1 MIAPPPFPSPKFP
14 TNDVA
19 NSRLLCDGKR
29 EGSSISATLFS
40 VLRQYIALALAN
52 PRANPT
58 RLLPLPKQRPSFF
71 TLPAERRASERR
83 LPRRRERL
91 NGERDGRR
99 RRWQAGSYFG
109 RERVLVAMASYSR
122 ERRKYYSINTAD
134 HPSVLYCSRVKMQWQ
149 SEIGICTFSF
159 APCCAIV
166 GYNNNTPNTH
176 GIKCLLWEPY
186 CQHIR

>member
-14 TNDVA
+14 TN
-19 NSRLLCDGKR
+19 SRLLCDGKR
-29 EGSSISATLFS
+29 EREAPFPQHYFPCFANTS
-40 VLRQYIALALAN
+40 IALALAN

-99 RRWQAGSYFG
+99 RWQAGTLG
-109 RERVLVAMASYSR
+109 ERE
-122 ERRKYYSINTAD
+122 
-134 HPSVLYCSRVKMQWQ
+134 CW
-149 SEIGICTFSF
+149 
-159 APCCAIV
+159 
-166 GYNNNTPNTH
+166 
-176 GIKCLLWEPY
+176 LLWLPILVREGSIIRSIRRIILPY
-186 CQHIR
+186 YTAVASKCNGNRQ

>member
-19 NSRLLCDGKR
+19 NSRPLCDGKR
-29 EGSSISATLFS
+29 ERPAPFP
-40 VLRQYIALALAN
+40 QHYFPCFAN
-52 PRANPT
+52 TSLWPWLTQEPT

-99 RRWQAGSYFG
+99 RRRWQAGTLG
-109 RERVLVAMASYSR
+109 
-122 ERRKYYSINTAD
+122 ERRE
-134 HPSVLYCSRVKMQWQ
+134 CW
-149 SEIGICTFSF
+149 
-159 APCCAIV
+159 
-166 GYNNNTPNTH
+166 
-176 GIKCLLWEPY
+176 LLWLPILVREGSIIRSIRRIILPY
-186 CQHIR
+186 YTAVASKCNGNRK

>member
-1 MIAPPPFPSPKFP
+1 ME
-14 TNDVA
+14 NE
-19 NSRLLCDGKR
+19 R
-29 EGSSISATLFS
+29 EGSNISATLFS

-52 PRANPT
+52 PRAEPT

-99 RRWQAGSYFG
+99 RRWQAGTLG
-109 RERVLVAMASYSR
+109 ERESECWLLWLPILVREAVISSSL